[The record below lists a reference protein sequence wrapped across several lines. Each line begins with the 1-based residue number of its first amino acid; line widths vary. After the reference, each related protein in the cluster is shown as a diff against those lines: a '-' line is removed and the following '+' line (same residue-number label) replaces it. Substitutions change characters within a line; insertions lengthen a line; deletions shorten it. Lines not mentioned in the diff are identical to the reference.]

1 MDKKTKKDNAVG
13 SESDKAINE
22 IRFHVESVTGKDIRT
37 TNGYWRLISEGKHPI
52 IKKYESEVIE
62 TLGSPDEIRK
72 SKKDASV
79 YLYYKKY
86 SRWFI
91 CVLVRYLNG
100 DGYIITAYVADKV
113 KKGDVVWKKK

>member
-1 MDKKTKKDNAVG
+1 MNKKTKKDKALG
-13 SESDKAINE
+13 SESNKPINE

-37 TNGYWRLISEGKHPI
+37 TNGYWRLICEGKHPI

-62 TLGSPDEIRK
+62 TLGNPDEIRK
-72 SKKDASV
+72 SKRDASV

-86 SRWFI
+86 SKWFI

-113 KKGDVVWKKK
+113 KKGDVIWKKK

>member
-1 MDKKTKKDNAVG
+1 MKKTKKDKVVR
-13 SESDKAINE
+13 SESNMATNE
-22 IRFHVESVTGKDIRT
+22 IRFHVETVTGKDIRT

-62 TLGSPDEIRK
+62 TLRDPDEIRK
-72 SKKDASV
+72 SKRDASV

-86 SRWFI
+86 PQWFI